1 MNKNMSLALKI
12 AEEKIK
18 RLMIDSDRV
27 IIAIDGMSGSG
38 KTTFANALAED
49 LSATLIHMDDFF
61 LRPEQRTD
69 ERLNTIGGNVDVERL
84 LDEVIIPIYNSNSFT
99 YKPFNCHKMDFSES
113 QTIKPENIV
122 IIEGSYSCHSEIF
135 DFFDLH
141 IFLYTD
147 TVNQISRILKRNG
160 YEKAKIF
167 MNKWI
172 PLENE
177 YFEHFGIREKCEL
190 QFYI

>member
-1 MNKNMSLALKI
+1 MNKNMTLALKKT
-12 AEEKIK
+12 EEKIK
-18 RLMIDSDRV
+18 QPLSDEEKI

-69 ERLNTIGGNVDVERL
+69 KRLNTIGGNADVERL
-84 LDEVIIPIYNSNSFT
+84 LEEVILPVYKGNSFI
-99 YKPFNCHKMDFSES
+99 YKPFDCHKMDFSQA
-113 QTIKPENIV
+113 QTINPENIV
-122 IIEGSYSCHSEIF
+122 IIEGSYSCHPEIF
-135 DFFDLH
+135 DFIDLH

-147 TVNQISRILKRNG
+147 TVNQIIRILNRNG
-160 YEKAKIF
+160 YEKAKEF
-167 MNKWI
+167 VNKWI

-177 YFEHFGIREKCEL
+177 YFEHFNIKGKCEL